1 MHQDFSLS
9 NSRSK
14 DTQIIVSFTKA
25 CRKDILE
32 AVINAGSGHT
42 GGSLSSLEF
51 LALAYIIASQTGEKV
66 VVSNGHVSAWVY
78 AILAELW
85 YIEKKFFI

>member
-1 MHQDFSLS
+1 MSQNFSLS
-9 NSRSK
+9 DSRSK
-14 DTQIIVSFTKA
+14 DIQIISSFVKV

-51 LALAYIIASQTGEKV
+51 LAIAYIIASQTGEKV
-66 VVSNGHVSAWVY
+66 VVSNGHVSA
-78 AILAELW
+78 
-85 YIEKKFFI
+85 

>member
-1 MHQDFSLS
+1 MSHNLSLS
-9 NSRSK
+9 NSRQK
-14 DTQIIVSFTKA
+14 DVEIISSFIKG

-51 LALAYIIASQTGEKV
+51 LAVAYIIASQTDEKV
-66 VVSNGHVSAWVY
+66 VVSNGHVSAGVY
-78 AILAELW
+78 AILSEL
-85 YIEKKFFI
+85 